1 MITAEARAIL
11 ERLTEHLAG
20 QIGLE
25 LVAQGHNNTGTLIE
39 SVRVELIESLE
50 GIVIVASNL
59 DYGQYVNDGRKPG
72 KFPPVDALRKWVEER
87 GLASEEKEVNAI
99 AFLIGRAI
107 RDQGSPTRGAYKY
120 SKNGKRKDWIG
131 QVLEANEQIIFDHIE
146 QASIANVEVR
156 FNKVLIDIDK
166 LIK

>member
-1 MITAEARAIL
+1 MNL
-11 ERLTEHLAG
+11 GLMNRLHESRLRDHFDPLCRNDDQW
-20 QIGLE
+20 QIKCGSI
-25 LVAQGHNNTGTLIE
+25 QISTL
-39 SVRVELIESLE
+39 
-50 GIVIVASNL
+50 
-59 DYGQYVNDGRKPG
+59 
-72 KFPPVDALRKWVEER
+72 DALRKWVEER

-120 SKNGKRKDWIG
+120 SNNGKRKDWIG

>member
-11 ERLTEHLAG
+11 ERLTDHLAG

-39 SVRVELIESLE
+39 SVRVDLVESLT
-50 GIVIVASNL
+50 GIVIIASNL
-59 DYGQYVNDGRKPG
+59 DYGQYVNDGRRPG
-72 KFPPVDALRKWVEER
+72 TMPPIEALEKWIEQR
-87 GLASEEKEVNAI
+87 GIASEQKEVTSIAWAI
-99 AFLIGRAI
+99 AKAI
-107 RDQGSPTRGAYKY
+107 KKQGSPTRGAYKY
-120 SKNGKRKDWIG
+120 SKNGRRTDWIG
-131 QVLEANEQIIFDHIE
+131 QVLEANEKIIAEHIE
-146 QASIANVEVR
+146 EASIANVEVK